1 MLMFELHQRKKIPE
15 KKSNG
20 INKLM
25 YVLHQR
31 TDLPEKEKKQHTG
44 LKDHLSSAFRLID
57 TELTRYPN
65 MVSHARN
72 IQ

>member
-31 TDLPEKEKKQHTG
+31 TDLPEKEKKTAYG
-44 LKDHLSSAFRLID
+44 PERPLIICVPINRYRVDTLS
-57 TELTRYPN
+57 
-65 MVSHARN
+65 
-72 IQ
+72 